1 MAGMVLMAVRE
12 KTRTYTPGRWTSL
25 RKKGKNREITLT
37 NRKDDRVT
45 ASSVTRRTGKGFT
58 LIELVVV
65 VAIIGML
72 LASVA
77 IRFDSLTVSA
87 RLRASA
93 REIASTIGLAHSRAS
108 STGRA
113 QTLVFD
119 TDNQQY
125 WIDSSSEEGDASESP
140 RIRSLYRSI
149 AFKDIQ
155 VGEELYGERGTL
167 SIEISPLGVTS
178 ACMIHLEAEGGGE
191 MTLEVCPLT
200 GSVRFYDGYREYE
213 PPEVIG

>member
-1 MAGMVLMAVRE
+1 M
-12 KTRTYTPGRWTSL
+12 
-25 RKKGKNREITLT
+25 
-37 NRKDDRVT
+37 
-45 ASSVTRRTGKGFT
+45 SSVSAKKRITGGFT

-65 VAIIGML
+65 VAIVGML

-113 QTLVFD
+113 QTLIFD

-125 WIDSSSEEGDASESP
+125 WIESPTGEGEQSQSP
-140 RIRSLYRSI
+140 RIRGLYRNIS
-149 AFKDIQ
+149 FKDIQ
-155 VGEELYGERGTL
+155 VGDELYGEQGTL

-178 ACMIHLEAEGGGE
+178 ACMIHLEADGGGE

-200 GSVRFYDGYREYE
+200 GSVRFYEGYREYE
-213 PPEVIG
+213 PPEVLG